1 MINMTTFFSSQSIG
15 GTVYIPYSDVAIIV
29 EDNILSANLVSPVL
43 TIESND
49 NIIEANLQEDIFQA
63 ILYDDREGVTL

>member
-15 GTVYIPYSDVAIIV
+15 GTVYIPYTDIAIVI
-29 EDNILSANLVSPVL
+29 EDNVLGANLVAPVL

-49 NIIEANLQEDIFQA
+49 NILKANLQDDIFQA
-63 ILYDDREGVTL
+63 ILYDDREVIL